1 MKLHLLNPATTGHS
15 SLLTSATFWMDAR
28 RRRIQ
33 RQKVEKGT
41 VPQVNDGNSALDSGI
56 DHTIMDIAD
65 ILICHINL
73 SSFQLWPVL
82 PRM

>member
-15 SLLTSATFWMDAR
+15 FLLTSATSWMDAK

-33 RQKVEKGT
+33 RQKVERGT
-41 VPQVNDGNSALDSGI
+41 VPQVNEGDKEMKFYN
-56 DHTIMDIAD
+56 MDIAD
-65 ILICHINL
+65 ILICPINL
-73 SSFQLWPVL
+73 SCCQLWPVL